1 MAAELI
7 EAFWGSGVRRKGRK
21 ATPTP
26 LPFQEGSVAIPSCAH
41 LQLWYFTCDLAA
53 GGEEFHPAQVGTS
66 SCSFLCLMFSVLALP
81 GGVVLNPA
89 YYGMQG
95 HTNTMI
101 HEVGHVLG
109 LYHVFKG
116 VSERES
122 CDDPCRETA
131 PSMETGDLC
140 ADTAPTP
147 KSKLCRDPDP
157 TNDTCGQTHFMGTPF
172 NNYMSYTGKGA
183 FAWGL
188 LRGPLL

>member
-1 MAAELI
+1 MSAPHCL
-7 EAFWGSGVRRKGRK
+7 F
-21 ATPTP
+21 
-26 LPFQEGSVAIPSCAH
+26 
-41 LQLWYFTCDLAA
+41 LW
-53 GGEEFHPAQVGTS
+53 
-66 SCSFLCLMFSVLALP
+66 LMFSVLPFL

-89 YYGMQG
+89 YYGMHG

-122 CDDPCRETA
+122 CDDPCRETT

-157 TNDTCGQTHFMGTPF
+157 TNDTCGQTHFRGTPF
-172 NNYMSYTGKGA
+172 NNYMSYTGNE
-183 FAWGL
+183 
-188 LRGPLL
+188 

>member
-1 MAAELI
+1 MTD
-7 EAFWGSGVRRKGRK
+7 VHC
-21 ATPTP
+21 
-26 LPFQEGSVAIPSCAH
+26 PFLGMM
-41 LQLWYFTCDLAA
+41 L
-53 GGEEFHPAQVGTS
+53 
-66 SCSFLCLMFSVLALP
+66 SVLAIP

-122 CDDPCRETA
+122 CDDPCRETT

-157 TNDTCGQTHFMGTPF
+157 TNDTCGQTHFTGTPF
-172 NNYMSYTGKGA
+172 NNYMSYTGNEELLLGVTTLKTWASLASASITSALPHSLPNRVPPGA
-183 FAWGL
+183 LGCVRQCL
-188 LRGPLL
+188 LRHFLPSGYFCPSLSSC

>member
-1 MAAELI
+1 M
-7 EAFWGSGVRRKGRK
+7 V
-21 ATPTP
+21 
-26 LPFQEGSVAIPSCAH
+26 
-41 LQLWYFTCDLAA
+41 
-53 GGEEFHPAQVGTS
+53 
-66 SCSFLCLMFSVLALP
+66 FSVLAIS
-81 GGVVLNPA
+81 GGVVLSPA
-89 YYGMQG
+89 YYGMPG

-122 CDDPCRETA
+122 CDDPCRETT

-157 TNDTCGQTHFMGTPF
+157 TDDTCGQMHFTGTPF
-172 NNYMSYTGKGA
+172 NNYMSYTGK
-183 FAWGL
+183 L
-188 LRGPLL
+188 LEIGRVTFVRKLGFSSFHLHT